1 MTWNTRYLLHTG
13 TCQDRTA
20 LRRSVPTPTPKSLKK
35 THTGGC
41 IPQAS
46 RSSAKF
52 TCEKKKVVRRS
63 SRVALSLFQA
73 DGWVF
78 RSLPARFL
86 GVSSPDCVRWTLD
99 AVRKCSAGQLRSVL
113 VPIHIYMYLLPYI
126 ISTYIPFHPMMCMCA
141 SLSCP
146 SSSGSQADRQTDR
159 TDRQTAQLSP
169 PRCGHQQRMRMA
181 RPSSLPFP
189 SFPFPSLPSTS
200 WT

>member
-1 MTWNTRYLLHTG
+1 MITWVDKGACIILASHFSSFILHLVTWNTTLPYLLHTG
-13 TCQDRTA
+13 TCQDLTA
-20 LRRSVPTPTPKSLKK
+20 LRRSVPTSTPKSLKK

-41 IPQAS
+41 IPQAF

-99 AVRKCSAGQLRSVL
+99 AVRKCSAGQLRSVP
-113 VPIHIYMYLLPYI
+113 VPIHTYMYLLPYI
-126 ISTYIPFHPMMCMCA
+126 ISTCIPF
-141 SLSCP
+141 L
-146 SSSGSQADRQTDR
+146 
-159 TDRQTAQLSP
+159 
-169 PRCGHQQRMRMA
+169 
-181 RPSSLPFP
+181 
-189 SFPFPSLPSTS
+189 
-200 WT
+200 